1 MRVGAIPNPKKTI
14 VVKGTQEEVSK
25 WLYKICPYLNE
36 HIKSGYIQENL
47 DENIGRLEI
56 GKYEFLS
63 LGACIVIDTNY
74 KDDQSTEVNVE
85 IQRKVGAFDQS
96 YEITYA
102 NEHLSN
108 TVKAIQFV
116 SKNYDYNPIIETP
129 DNLTTSET
137 KKKSNPLVLILA
149 VIGWLLLLGWLFS

>member
-14 VVKGTQEEVSK
+14 IVKGGQEEVAK
-25 WLYKICPYLNE
+25 WLYKVCPYLNDN
-36 HIKSGYIQENL
+36 IKSGYIQEKL

-56 GKYEFLS
+56 GKTEFLS
-63 LGACIVIDTNY
+63 LGARIVVDTNY
-74 KDDQSTEVNVE
+74 KDDESTEVTVE

-108 TVKAIQFV
+108 TVQAVQYVAQNKE
-116 SKNYDYNPIIETP
+116 YNPPKLEISNTEVT
-129 DNLTTSET
+129 EK
-137 KKKSNPLVLILA
+137 KKKSNPFVLFLA
-149 VIGWLLLLGWLFS
+149 VIGWLILLAWWFL